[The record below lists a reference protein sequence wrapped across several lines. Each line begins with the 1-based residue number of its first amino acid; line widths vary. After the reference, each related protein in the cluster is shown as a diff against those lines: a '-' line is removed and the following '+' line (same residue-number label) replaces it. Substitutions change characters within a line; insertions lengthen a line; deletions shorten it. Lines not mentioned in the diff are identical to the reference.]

1 MSSTALDMKD
11 DLFLRRPLPA
21 GAPVT
26 YWQLG
31 ATAEQRYDVP
41 DQPMQ
46 GEMDPFFF
54 LTKHKNFIPH
64 EYPCRTVFGIERRGK
79 RPETTAAFAPVR
91 NWLPFG
97 APRIDLSGFW
107 FRPTTLGTWARTF
120 LTSET
125 AGWATLKL
133 GTCGGAILFVNG
145 KEVGWMAD
153 YVRNLEATREFS
165 IDLDA
170 GENEIRIWF
179 DDLAERD
186 ARYFF
191 QLDYVGGPEVSQALP
206 VPVDGRIAAAIEAAL
221 DNMHFEKPAYKA
233 GSVALLTGAPLPAAA
248 DVSVKIAGDFMSSE
262 SLTLRTRLEAGA
274 ARLPLAET
282 EDLPADFRHFEVT
295 LDVGGF
301 AATRVFGVE
310 ICHAERQGRRAPMAL
325 DARIAEAL
333 DEVSEHAE
341 ADTVRALARLA
352 SGRAGPETDRMIL
365 DMLPAIEDCHDCAD
379 FILVPLLWCRT
390 TFATDIAPDVLA
402 RIDGAALGYRYWMD
416 EPGNDV
422 QWFFS
427 ENHALLFHTAGYL
440 AGALLPKARFLRSG
454 RTGAEQSK
462 VGLERVRAWLDHFE
476 KWEMAE
482 FNSAPYFPIDLKGL
496 TALMALAPDADVRER
511 AQAAIV
517 RLLEIVARSAHHGV
531 LTGAQG
537 RSYEHTLRAA
547 SSLELSGIARM
558 LWGAGY
564 YGRRFHALPQL
575 ALCLRD
581 HGLRLPVE
589 LQAIAAYNRADAQE
603 WCFAQG
609 QDRIAKLY
617 HYKTGDYA
625 MGTAAHYRWNEWG
638 YQETVLHLRL
648 GENPDA
654 QIWINH
660 PGETIHSGYG
670 RPSYWGGSGTL
681 PRVHQYRG
689 LAVMRFACA
698 AEQPD
703 FTHCWL
709 PRDAFDAT
717 RIDGRIA
724 LARNRTGLA
733 LLKGS
738 VPFELVAQGPT
749 AGNELRLP
757 GHRTDWIVRLG
768 DLGKDSDDDFA
779 ARYGGLEIEDLGG
792 GSLRLDDP
800 EYGAVIFHV
809 DGRIEAEG
817 RVIDPAA
824 WTVRGE
830 ATSLPDGPLLA
841 HRM

>member
-1 MSSTALDMKD
+1 MNSTALDMKD

-21 GAPVT
+21 GAPIA

-64 EYPCRTVFGIERRGK
+64 EYPCRTVFAKERRGK
-79 RPETTAAFAPVR
+79 RPEPMGEFAPVH

-125 AGWATLKL
+125 PGWATLRL

-153 YVRNLEATREFS
+153 YVRNLEAKREFS

-170 GENEIRIWF
+170 GANELKIWF

-191 QLDYVGGPEVSQALP
+191 QRDYVAGPSVSQALP
-206 VPVDGRIAAAIEAAL
+206 VPLDGLIAAAVEAAL
-221 DNMHFEKPAYKA
+221 DNMHFAKPAYKA
-233 GSVALLTGAPLPAAA
+233 GSVALLTGAPLPATA

-262 SLTLRTRLEAGA
+262 SFALRTRLEAGA

-295 LDVGGF
+295 LNVGGF

-310 ICHAERQGRRAPMAL
+310 ICHAERQGRLAPVAL

-352 SGRAGPETDRMIL
+352 SRRAGAETDRMIL

-379 FILVPLLWCRT
+379 FILVPLLWSRKA
-390 TFATDIAPDVLA
+390 FVDGIAPDVLG
-402 RIDGAALGYRYWMD
+402 RIDGAILGYRYWMD

-422 QWFFS
+422 QWYFS
-427 ENHALLFHTAGYL
+427 ENHALLFHTAAYL
-440 AGALLPKARFLRSG
+440 GGALLPKGRFVRSG
-454 RTGAEQSK
+454 RTGTEQSK

-496 TALMALAPDADVRER
+496 TTLMALAPDADVRER
-511 AQAAIV
+511 ASAAIV

-547 SSLELSGIARM
+547 SSLELSSIARM
-558 LWGAGY
+558 LWGTGY
-564 YGRRFHALPQL
+564 YGRRFQALPQL

-589 LQAIAAYNRADAQE
+589 LQAVATYNHADAQK

-617 HYKTGDYA
+617 HYKTSDYA

-638 YQETVLHLRL
+638 TRRRCCTC
-648 GENPDA
+648 GWAKIP
-654 QIWINH
+654 IRR
-660 PGETIHSGYG
+660 SGSTTPARQSIPAMEG
-670 RPSYWGGSGTL
+670 RPTGAGPARCRASTSIAASRSCCLPAPPSSRIRRRPGRRPRRRAPSFSGTAWWGGG
-681 PRVHQYRG
+681 
-689 LAVMRFACA
+689 A
-698 AEQPD
+698 
-703 FTHCWL
+703 
-709 PRDAFDAT
+709 
-717 RIDGRIA
+717 
-724 LARNRTGLA
+724 
-733 LLKGS
+733 
-738 VPFELVAQGPT
+738 T
-749 AGNELRLP
+749 AGREPATARGP
-757 GHRTDWIVRLG
+757 SRMRRTRCG
-768 DLGKDSDDDFA
+768 RATTRASSGPATAGA
-779 ARYGGLEIEDLGG
+779 ASR
-792 GSLRLDDP
+792 
-800 EYGAVIFHV
+800 
-809 DGRIEAEG
+809 
-817 RVIDPAA
+817 
-824 WTVRGE
+824 
-830 ATSLPDGPLLA
+830 
-841 HRM
+841 